1 MDPETNLLKARL
13 EALRNAMHK
22 ELEAAGGDM
31 RAPAVLAI
39 AEEFDRLFA
48 EYMRRELRRYIAK
61 RAPGKEPGA
70 SS

>member
-1 MDPETNLLKARL
+1 MHLLKARL

-22 ELEAAGGDM
+22 ELKAAGGDV

-48 EYMRRELRRYIAK
+48 EYLRLQLRCYIAK
-61 RAPGKEPGA
+61 KAPGKEPGA